1 LHRLRARHTSEH
13 GFTLIELF
21 MVMMIIAVVCTIALG
36 VTPRVVRSMKGGSVA
51 SELSAFLR
59 VSREDAI
66 SRRRLI
72 RMVATAPN
80 KVESFVINPTD
91 GTAGLLRTMYLSGSM
106 SFRQFSGQ
114 GDTGDTFG
122 ATSEITFSGSGPH
135 SFTSEGMFVD
145 ANGDPSNGTI
155 FIGQENM
162 PNTAAAVTILGATA
176 GINAWRYNGTAWVQ

>member
-1 LHRLRARHTSEH
+1 LARLRARYRSQH
-13 GFTLIELF
+13 GFTLLELF
-21 MVMMIIAVVCTIALG
+21 MIMTIIAIVCAIAIGL
-36 VTPRVVRSMKGGSVA
+36 TPRVVRSMKGSSVA
-51 SELSAFLR
+51 AELTAFLR
-59 VSREDAI
+59 VAREDAI

-80 KVESFVINPTD
+80 KVESLVVSPVD
-91 GTAGLLRTMYLSGSM
+91 GTAAPLRTMYLSGSL

-135 SFTSEGMFVD
+135 AFTSEGMFVD

-176 GINAWRYNGTAWVQ
+176 GINAWRWNGAAWVQ